1 MKQQLK
7 FALAL
12 VCALVV
18 AARAAEPEDSL
29 PSARDLYAA
38 AAYEDAL
45 GVLNRLRAGNHRG
58 DEIRTIDQYRA
69 FCLLALGRTADAEQ
83 AIEAVVVADPFY
95 QPSDAD
101 VSPRIRTAFADVRRR
116 VLPSIVQDRYAAAK
130 AAYDHKDYATAESGF
145 KLVLA
150 MLSDPDLA
158 SAGNQ
163 AALSD
168 IRTLSTGFRDLA
180 ATAKIPAPLP
190 SVPTPEPVA
199 PAPPVAS
206 RAPAPPRI
214 FGPDDANVTPPT
226 IVRQNLP
233 PFQYQLPVP
242 PQPGSI
248 EIVIDEHGAVES
260 AVMRKSIF
268 PRYDAQLL
276 EAAKSWAYK
285 PATFNG
291 FQVKYRKVV
300 NISVTVSTT
309 R

>member
-1 MKQQLK
+1 MKHAQI
-7 FALAL
+7 ALAM

-18 AARAAEPEDSL
+18 AAAAAPAEDSL

-45 GVLNRLRAGNHRG
+45 SVLNRLRATEHPGE
-58 DEIRTIDQYRA
+58 DIRTINQYRA

-83 AIEAVVVADPFY
+83 AIEAVVASDPFY
-95 QPSDAD
+95 LPSDAE

-116 VLPSIVQDRYAAAK
+116 TFPSIVQDRYAAAK
-130 AAYDHKDYATAESGF
+130 AAYDKKDYVAAEAGF
-145 KLVLA
+145 KLVLT
-150 MLSDPDLA
+150 MLADPDLA
-158 SAGNQ
+158 SANQ

-168 IRTLSTGFRDLA
+168 IRTLATGFRDLS
-180 ATAKIPAPLP
+180 ATAAIPPPLP

-199 PAPPVAS
+199 PAPPVAA
-206 RAPAPPRI
+206 RAPATPQI

-226 IVRQNLP
+226 VVKQNLP
-233 PFQYQLPVP
+233 PFTYQLPVP
-242 PQPGSI
+242 PSPGSI
-248 EIVIDEHGAVES
+248 EIVIDEHGGVES
-260 AVMRKSIF
+260 AVIRKSIF
-268 PRYDAQLL
+268 PRYDAQLV
-276 EAAKSWAYK
+276 EAAKGWAYK

-300 NISVTVSTT
+300 NISVNVSPT